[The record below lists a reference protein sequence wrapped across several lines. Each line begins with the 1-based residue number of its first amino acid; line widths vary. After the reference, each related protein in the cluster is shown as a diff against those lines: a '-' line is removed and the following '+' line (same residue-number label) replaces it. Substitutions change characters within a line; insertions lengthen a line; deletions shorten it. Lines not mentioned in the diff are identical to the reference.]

1 MPIVYFSNVSENTHR
16 FVVKLGGPARRLALL
31 VADAGLVVV
40 DEPFVLVTPTYG
52 GGNDHL
58 AVPRQVAAFLNNPHN
73 RSLLRGVIAG
83 GNTSFGETFC
93 LAGRIIAAKC
103 GVPLLQTFEI
113 LGTPDDVLVARNK
126 LETTR

>member
-1 MPIVYFSNVSENTHR
+1 MPIVYFSSTSENTHR
-16 FVVKLGGPARRLALL
+16 FVVKLGGPARRISLL
-31 VADAGLVVV
+31 TAEAALVVV

-83 GNTSFGETFC
+83 GNTSFGDTFC

-103 GVPLLQTFEI
+103 GVPLLHTFEI
-113 LGTPDDVLVARNK
+113 LGTPDDVLVVRNK